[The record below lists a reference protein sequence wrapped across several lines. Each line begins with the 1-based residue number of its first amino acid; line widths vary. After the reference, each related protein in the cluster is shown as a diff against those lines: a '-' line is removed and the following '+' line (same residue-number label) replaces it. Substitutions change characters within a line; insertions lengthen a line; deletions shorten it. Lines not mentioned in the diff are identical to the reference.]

1 MIPFLYLE
9 PLLQAPV
16 GQPASEAEVIQLIWG
31 AVNMNFCGFRGI
43 PSLCCRVV
51 DRKGIRLEQGGCQ
64 GKAPCLLI
72 HIKLCQANAGF
83 PYFDSDSQIIVRIVN
98 LKQPF
103 YKKRQYKR
111 IKEDQKQE
119 YRQKL

>member
-16 GQPASEAEVIQLIWG
+16 GQPVSEAEVIQLIWG

-43 PSLCCRVV
+43 PSLCCWVV

-103 YKKRQYKR
+103 YKKRGST
-111 IKEDQKQE
+111 KE
-119 YRQKL
+119 